1 LESSE
6 ALQVLSAEPRVYAV
20 PTLAI
25 PEDSVN
31 SDSVYRFYAA
41 EISYFSAKVR
51 PALRYKGLRFVELL
65 PTPEAYR
72 DVILKRTG
80 LGFVP
85 VVVTPEDETLQDTS
99 DILDALELR
108 HPEPP
113 LEPRTPVQQ
122 VAARLIELYA
132 DEFLLLPA
140 MHYRWGTPEGE
151 TKARGDFAAFSGDPE
166 RANQFADRMSGSLAF
181 LGVCPESAAVIEAHT
196 YALLD
201 ALSEHFANH
210 SYALGGA
217 PSLADCALMGPLY
230 AHLYL
235 DAVPGRLLRER
246 AQPVCHWIERMN
258 HPDPDA
264 RGEWLADDA
273 LAPTLM
279 PLLRLVGQDAT
290 PLFFD
295 TVRTFEAWADERPA
309 DVEEPPRAVGM
320 HESGFRGVR
329 FTRYTSAYTLWMLQR
344 TLDVVRTLAPDER
357 RAVDAALAGTGC
369 EALLDYEPRHRLGKR
384 NFKLVFEG

>member
-1 LESSE
+1 MH
-6 ALQVLSAEPRVYAV
+6 
-20 PTLAI
+20 
-25 PEDSVN
+25 
-31 SDSVYRFYAA
+31 SDATYRYYAA

-72 DVILKRTG
+72 DVIVKRTG
-80 LGFVP
+80 LGFIP
-85 VVVTPEDETLQDTS
+85 VVVTPEGETLQDTS
-99 DILDALELR
+99 DILDAFEVR

-113 LEPRTPVQQ
+113 LEPRTPVQR

-151 TKARGDFAAFSGDPE
+151 AKARGDFAAVVGNPE
-166 RANQFADRMSGSLAF
+166 AANRFADRMSGSLPF
-181 LGVCPESAAVIEAHT
+181 LGVCSESGAAIEAHT
-196 YALLD
+196 HALLD
-201 ALSEHFANH
+201 ALSEHFADH

-273 LAPTLM
+273 LATTLV
-279 PLLRLVGQDAT
+279 PLFHLIGQDAVS
-290 PLFFD
+290 LFLD
-295 TVRTFEAWADERPA
+295 TVRAFEAWADERPT

-320 HESGFRGVR
+320 HESGFRGAR
-329 FTRYTSAYTLWMLQR
+329 FSRYTSPYTLWMLQR
-344 TLDVVRTLAPDER
+344 TLDVVRALAPDER
-357 RAVDAALAGTGC
+357 QAVDAALAGTGC
-369 EALLDYEPRHRLGKR
+369 EALLDYTPRHRLGKR
-384 NFKLVFEG
+384 DFKLVFEG

>member
-1 LESSE
+1 M
-6 ALQVLSAEPRVYAV
+6 
-20 PTLAI
+20 
-25 PEDSVN
+25 N

-51 PALRYKGLRFVELL
+51 PALRYKGLHFVELL

-80 LGFVP
+80 LGFIP

-113 LEPRTPVQQ
+113 LEPRTPVQR

-132 DEFLLLPA
+132 DEFLVLPA

-151 TKARGDFAAFSGDPE
+151 TKARGDFAAFSGNPE
-166 RANQFADRMSGSLAF
+166 MANHFADRMSGSLPF

-196 YALLD
+196 HALLD
-201 ALSEHFANH
+201 ALSLHFADH
-210 SYALGGA
+210 PYALGDA

-258 HPDPDA
+258 HPDPNA
-264 RGEWLADDA
+264 RGAWLADDA

-279 PLLRLVGQDAT
+279 PLLRLVGQDAA
-290 PLFFD
+290 PLVLD
-295 TVRTFEAWADERPA
+295 TVRTFETWADERPA
-309 DVEEPPRAVGM
+309 DMVEPPRAVGM
-320 HESGFRGVR
+320 HESGFRGVH
-329 FTRYTSAYTLWMLQR
+329 FNRYTSAYTLWMLQR
-344 TLDVVRTLAPDER
+344 TLDVVCALAPDER

-369 EALLDYEPRHRLGKR
+369 QGLLDYEPRHRLGKR
-384 NFKLVFEG
+384 DFKLVFEE